1 MNITIIIVLVIIV
14 LLLLLFIVSYI
25 KAGPDTAI
33 MVSGLGKRKILIGKA
48 GFRFPFLQ
56 RIDKLSLRAFQVD
69 IKTEEP
75 IPTKE
80 FININVDGVA
90 NLKISSDP

>member
-56 RIDKLSLRAFQVD
+56 RIDKLSLRAF
-69 IKTEEP
+69 K
-75 IPTKE
+75 
-80 FININVDGVA
+80 
-90 NLKISSDP
+90 